1 MAYGDA
7 VDAGD
12 MWRQLQIAAILNLKD
27 SDLLNT
33 WVIKTILRYGEVF
46 YLMLIFTFFFLFFLR
61 LETFVLKMA
70 WQALPLDAS
79 CKVTK
84 ESDLSRIRLKRV

>member
-1 MAYGDA
+1 MAYGGA
-7 VDAGD
+7 MDAGD

-46 YLMLIFTFFFLFFLR
+46 YLMLIFTFFFLFF
-61 LETFVLKMA
+61 
-70 WQALPLDAS
+70 
-79 CKVTK
+79 
-84 ESDLSRIRLKRV
+84 